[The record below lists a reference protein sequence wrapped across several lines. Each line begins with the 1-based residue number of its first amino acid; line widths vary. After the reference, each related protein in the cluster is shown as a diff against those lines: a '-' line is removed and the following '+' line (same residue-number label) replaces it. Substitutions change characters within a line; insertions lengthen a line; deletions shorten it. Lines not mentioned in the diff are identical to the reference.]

1 MIPWRFVQ
9 PPSQRSEWIVDLLRD
24 LFLRFKTA
32 HGSGASFPNIKQ
44 ERDVVIERETFFE
57 SKGHGS
63 LRRRIRS
70 IRHVPGL
77 LELEESSA
85 QARLMMLVSQIAGT
99 SRRNASF
106 REKQA
111 KPGNKQKR
119 TEDQHQR

>member
-1 MIPWRFVQ
+1 MDRRSVERSVFEVQ
-9 PPSQRSEWIVDLLRD
+9 NRSRQWSFLLETPAR
-24 LFLRFKTA
+24 
-32 HGSGASFPNIKQ
+32 NIKQ
-44 ERDVVIERETFFE
+44 ERDIMIERGTFFE

-77 LELEESSA
+77 LELGESSA

-99 SRRNASF
+99 FRRNASF